1 FMFDAFQMKKEL
13 YISITERLRELIR
26 GTEFEGHVLSVGG
39 CVRDDIMGL
48 EIKDIDLAVT
58 LPDGGIQL
66 AEWLERNGHTS
77 GHVVTY
83 PTYHTAMFRLKDF
96 PDEELEAVQTRKEK
110 YNDHSSR
117 NPVTAF
123 GSIEEDCMRRDLT
136 INALYRDISTGEI
149 IDITGHGTEDISH
162 HIIRTP
168 TDPDLTYDDDPLRIL
183 RCIRFASRY
192 GWTIEPDTW
201 AGMLRN
207 VQRLDIISR
216 ERIRDE
222 FEKMLSCAHPVM
234 AMELLRESGA
244 MHYVIPE
251 LEETY
256 EMSQNKYH
264 FGTVWEHTMKVLE
277 NISAVTNRP
286 ELRLAAVLH
295 DIGKVRTRE
304 EKEDGS
310 VHFINH
316 EHEGAVMVKGIMTRL
331 KFPNRA
337 IDNVS
342 FMTRYHMMTKP
353 WEDMRQSK
361 LDRSIRKLQFI
372 CGTEQRFDDLMT
384 LIHADNMAH
393 VEDRCIPDQ
402 VPFIRKRTEEMIAE
416 GTAMFGYKLWLTGH
430 EIMEIKGIGSDP
442 RVKECQEYMMK
453 LAFVNPKRDKEEVI
467 KHLKGYRFK
476 QS

>member
-1 FMFDAFQMKKEL
+1 MKKEL
-13 YISITERLRELIR
+13 YISIIDRLRGLLQ
-26 GTEFEGHVLSVGG
+26 GSEFEGHVLSVGG

-58 LPDGGIQL
+58 LPDGGIRL
-66 AEWLERNGHTS
+66 AEWLEQNGHTS
-77 GHVVTY
+77 IHVVTY
-83 PTYHTAMFRLKDF
+83 PTYHTAMFRLSDF

-117 NPVTAF
+117 NPITAF
-123 GSIEEDCMRRDLT
+123 GTIEEDCMRRDLT
-136 INALYRDISTGEI
+136 INALYRNISTDEI
-149 IDITGHGTEDISH
+149 IDITGHGLDDIRN

-168 TDPDLTYDDDPLRIL
+168 ADPDLTYDDDPLRIL

-201 AGMLRN
+201 DGMLRN
-207 VQRLDIISR
+207 VHRLDIISR

-234 AMELLRESGA
+234 AMELLRESFA

-256 EMSQNKYH
+256 DMAQNVYH

-277 NISAVTNRP
+277 NIAAVTNRSD
-286 ELRLAAVLH
+286 LRLAALLH

-304 EKEDGS
+304 QREDGN

-316 EHEGAVMVKGIMTRL
+316 ELVGANMVKEMMTCL
-331 KFPNRA
+331 KFPNRT
-337 IDNVS
+337 IDSVS
-342 FMTRYHMMTKP
+342 FLTRYHMMCKL
-353 WEDMRQSK
+353 WEDMRRSK
-361 LDRSIRKLQFI
+361 LDRKIRKLQYI
-372 CGTEQRFDDLMT
+372 CGTEQRFDDLMM

-393 VEDRCIPDQ
+393 AEGSCLPDQ
-402 VPFIRKRTEEMIAE
+402 VPFIKKRTSEMMAE
-416 GTAMFGYKLWLTGH
+416 DTAMFGFKLCLSGN
-430 EIMEIKGIGSDP
+430 EIMDMKGLSPGP
-442 RVKECQEYMMK
+442 MVKECQEFLMK
-453 LAFVNPKRDKEEVI
+453 LAFVNPKRDKEEFI
-467 KHLKGYRFK
+467 KHLKGYRFEK
-476 QS
+476 N

>member
-1 FMFDAFQMKKEL
+1 
-13 YISITERLRELIR
+13 
-26 GTEFEGHVLSVGG
+26 
-39 CVRDDIMGL
+39 
-48 EIKDIDLAVT
+48 
-58 LPDGGIQL
+58 
-66 AEWLERNGHTS
+66 
-77 GHVVTY
+77 
-83 PTYHTAMFRLKDF
+83 
-96 PDEELEAVQTRKEK
+96 
-110 YNDHSSR
+110 
-117 NPVTAF
+117 
-123 GSIEEDCMRRDLT
+123 
-136 INALYRDISTGEI
+136 
-149 IDITGHGTEDISH
+149 
-162 HIIRTP
+162 
-168 TDPDLTYDDDPLRIL
+168 
-183 RCIRFASRY
+183 
-192 GWTIEPDTW
+192 
-201 AGMLRN
+201 
-207 VQRLDIISR
+207 
-216 ERIRDE
+216 
-222 FEKMLSCAHPVM
+222 MLSCAHPVM
-234 AMELLRESGA
+234 AMKLLRESGA

-256 EMSQNKYH
+256 DMSQNKYH

-277 NISAVTNRP
+277 NISAVTNHP

-304 EKEDGS
+304 ESEDGS

-361 LDRSIRKLQFI
+361 LDRSIRKLQYI

>member
-1 FMFDAFQMKKEL
+1 MKREL
-13 YISITERLRELIR
+13 YISITKHLRDLIQ

-58 LPDGGIQL
+58 LPDGGIKL
-66 AEWLERNGHTS
+66 AEWLEQNGHTS
-77 GHVVTY
+77 IRVVTY

-117 NPVTAF
+117 NPITAF
-123 GSIEEDCMRRDLT
+123 GTIEEDCMRRDLT
-136 INALYRDISTGEI
+136 INALYRDISTGEV
-149 IDITGHGTEDISH
+149 IDITGHGADDIRD

-168 TDPDLTYDDDPLRIL
+168 ADPDLTYDDDPLRIL

-192 GWTIEPDTW
+192 GWTIEPETW
-201 AGMLRN
+201 DGMLRN
-207 VQRLDIISR
+207 VPRLDIISR

-222 FEKMLSCAHPVM
+222 FEKMLTCAHPVM

-244 MHYVIPE
+244 MHYVISE

-256 EMSQNKYH
+256 DMAQNDYH

-277 NISAVTNRP
+277 NISAATNSP

-304 EKEDGS
+304 ERDDGS
-310 VHFINH
+310 VHFIVH
-316 EHEGAVMVKGIMTRL
+316 EQVGAHMVKDIMTRL
-331 KFPNRA
+331 KFPNCA
-337 IDNVS
+337 IDIVS
-342 FMTRYHMMTKP
+342 FLTRYHMVCKS
-353 WEDMRQSK
+353 WDNMRRSK
-361 LDRSIRKLQFI
+361 LDRKIRELQYI
-372 CGTEQRFDDLMT
+372 CRTEQRFDDLMT

-393 VEDRCIPDQ
+393 AEDYCMPDQ
-402 VPFIRKRTEEMIAE
+402 VPFIRKRTIEMVAE
-416 GTAMFGYKLWLTGH
+416 GTAMFGHKLWLTGN
-430 EIMEIKGIGSDP
+430 EIMALKGISSGP
-442 RVKECQEYMMK
+442 KVKECQEFLMK
-453 LAFVNPKRDKEEVI
+453 LAFVNPSRDKDEVI

-476 QS
+476 KK

>member
-1 FMFDAFQMKKEL
+1 MFDAFQMKKEL
-13 YISITERLRELIR
+13 YISITERFRELIR

-58 LPDGGIQL
+58 LPDGGIHL

-83 PTYHTAMFRLKDF
+83 PNYHTAMFRLKDF

-256 EMSQNKYH
+256 DMSQNKYH

-304 EKEDGS
+304 ESEDGS

-316 EHEGAVMVKGIMTRL
+316 EHEGAVMVKGIMTQL

-361 LDRSIRKLQFI
+361 LDRSIRKLQYI

-393 VEDRCIPDQ
+393 AEDRCIPDQ
-402 VPFIRKRTEEMIAE
+402 VPFIRKRTEEMITE
-416 GTAMFGYKLWLTGH
+416 GTEMFGYKLWLTGH